1 MNLENTVWKQILGLE
16 LDLHDLSQIDPIRYQ
31 SFKVLLNQSAADFK
45 LAVYCDETVFER
57 DISNPDVGS
66 S

>member
-1 MNLENTVWKQILGLE
+1 MWKQILGLE
-16 LDLHDLSQIDPIRYQ
+16 LDLHDLSQIDPIRHK
-31 SFKVLLNQSAADFK
+31 SFKVLLIQSAADFK
-45 LAVYCDETVFER
+45 LAVCDETVFER